1 MSSNLI
7 YKFNFTGTA
16 PPTITTSNIPII
28 NTNTSFVI
36 NSIIQSESPAGTL
49 NVTVNYTYT
58 EKSSATD
65 GLSFV
70 NVKTFYNTYI
80 NSVC

>member
-16 PPTITTSNIPII
+16 PTIDASNIPII